1 MISYIVYLQGMLW
14 GVQNQ
19 IICQYLFWVTLWVF
33 HFYSNILLT
42 IFWTHQLS
50 EVLLYHELYM
60 FMKLFL
66 VLCNQV
72 RSWSFSSSTQSI
84 LTLSFLSSSSNTIQI
99 KSSLDANSYLL
110 RELTIF
116 HRIFSLTSVFIFT
129 FKRLLIF
136 NLLYS

>member
-1 MISYIVYLQGMLW
+1 MLW

-19 IICQYLFWVTLWVF
+19 IIFQYLFWVTLLVF

-50 EVLLYHELYM
+50 KVLLYRELCK

-72 RSWSFSSSTQSI
+72 RFWSFSSSMQSI

-99 KSSLDANSYLL
+99 KSSLDVNSYLL
-110 RELTIF
+110 RELTLC
-116 HRIFSLTSVFIFT
+116 HQIFSLANVFLFT
-129 FKRLLIF
+129 FICHLIF